1 MSGVTLEVPM
11 KARIIPEE
19 CIACGLCTDVC
30 PSVFR
35 LVDMEVVARDEVVAA
50 DDEEAVREA
59 ASGCPVEAIVIA
71 E

>member
-1 MSGVTLEVPM
+1 M

-35 LVDMEVVARDEVVAA
+35 LVDLETV
-50 DDEEAVREA
+50 EAVGEVPEGDEDAARESA
-59 ASGCPVEAIVIA
+59 EGCPVEAIVLDG
-71 E
+71 